1 MSAAV
6 DSRLLND
13 EGSERE
19 PLLSKNNDERGAG
32 DDRAASTEEN
42 LEETIAGPK
51 PEPTKW
57 TAWNISF
64 YALLAAFGVF
74 LFVIIIKGFKDP
86 SDVDVRY
93 ISPLSFGILRFLGL
107 V

>member
-1 MSAAV
+1 MSTAV
-6 DSRLLND
+6 DSRVLND

-19 PLLSKNNDERGAG
+19 PLLSKNSDQRGAG
-32 DDRAASTEEN
+32 DDRAASTDEN
-42 LEETIAGPK
+42 LEENIIA

-64 YALLAAFGVF
+64 YVLLAAFGVF